1 MQHVRSAACAALV
14 TAMLAS
20 HGSIVGAQAADT
32 SKIDTSAVS
41 ALVRMGHYLRTLNTF
56 QVSAVVSTE
65 DVNDDGMKLQS
76 TSNVRLLAQR
86 PNRMFV
92 DITNDRQPRQLYYD
106 GKTFTLWA
114 PKLKFY
120 AQVPAPATIIELVD
134 TLDTRF
140 ALDVPF
146 VDLFRWGTSDSSIKE
161 IDEAIDAGP
170 AMVNGITC
178 QHYAFRQD
186 GLDWQI
192 WIQKGAYPLPQ
203 KIVLTT
209 TTDDARPQHES
220 VYTWNLAPSFND
232 KAFAFVIPPD
242 AKKITLADVNKMRTV
257 AKKNGGGDKK

>member
-1 MQHVRSAACAALV
+1 MQHVRSTAGAALV
-14 TAMLAS
+14 IAMLAS
-20 HGSIVGAQAADT
+20 HGSIAGAQADT
-32 SKIDTSAVS
+32 SKIDTSAVN
-41 ALVRMGHYLRTLNTF
+41 ALVRMGNYLRTLNTF
-56 QVSAVVSTE
+56 QVSAVVTTE
-65 DVNDDGMKLQS
+65 DVNDDGIKLQS
-76 TSNVRLLAQR
+76 TSNVSLLAQR
-86 PNRMFV
+86 PNRMFA

-140 ALDVPF
+140 ELDVPF

-161 IDEAIDAGP
+161 IDEAIDVGP
-170 AMVNGITC
+170 AMVQGITC

-192 WIQKGAYPLPQ
+192 WIQKGAFPLPH

-232 KAFAFVIPPD
+232 KAFAFAIPAD

-257 AKKNGGGDKK
+257 AKKNGGGGKQ

>member
-14 TAMLAS
+14 TVMLAS
-20 HGSIVGAQAADT
+20 HGSIAGAQADT
-32 SKIDTSAVS
+32 SKIDTSAVN
-41 ALVRMGHYLRTLNTF
+41 ALVRMGTYLRTLTTF
-56 QVSAVVSTE
+56 QVSAVVTTE
-65 DVNDDGMKLQS
+65 DVNDDGIKLQS
-76 TSNVRLLAQR
+76 TSNVSLLAQR
-86 PNRMFV
+86 PNRLFA

-120 AQVPAPATIIELVD
+120 AQVPAPSTIIALVD
-134 TLDTRF
+134 TLDTKF
-140 ALDVPF
+140 ELEVPF

-161 IDEAIDAGP
+161 IDEAIDVGP
-170 AMVNGITC
+170 AMVQGVTC

-192 WIQKGAYPLPQ
+192 WIQKGAYPLPH

-209 TTDDARPQHES
+209 TTDDARPQHQS

-232 KAFAFVIPPD
+232 KAFAFTVPAD

-257 AKKNGGGDKK
+257 AKKNGGGGKQ

>member
-1 MQHVRSAACAALV
+1 V
-14 TAMLAS
+14 TVMLAS
-20 HGSIVGAQAADT
+20 HGSIAGAQADT
-32 SKIDTSAVS
+32 SKIDTSAVN
-41 ALVRMGHYLRTLNTF
+41 ALVRMGTYLRTLNTF
-56 QVSAVVSTE
+56 QVSAVVTTE

-76 TSNVRLLAQR
+76 TSNVSLLAQR
-86 PNRMFV
+86 PNRLFA

-120 AQVPAPATIIELVD
+120 AQVPAPSTIIALVD
-134 TLDTRF
+134 TLDTKF
-140 ALDVPF
+140 ELDVPF
-146 VDLFRWGTSDSSIKE
+146 VDLFRWGTSDSSIKD
-161 IDEAIDAGP
+161 IDEAIDVGP
-170 AMVNGITC
+170 AMVQGITC

-192 WIQKGAYPLPQ
+192 WIQKGAYPLPH

-232 KAFAFVIPPD
+232 KAFAFTVPAD

-257 AKKNGGGDKK
+257 AKKNGGGGKQ